1 MVSRDAARIGQ
12 YGWAM
17 VTGGPAHR
25 SEADLDRL
33 RRRVINVVGH
43 ELRTPVTTIRG
54 LAELLGGGDSDPE
67 VAAALVREA
76 RRLESLL
83 DQLLVAAGVS
93 AALPVDQP
101 APVRLVPAITGIWA
115 GLGARADLIVDS
127 GPADEG
133 VAALAGPSALDQM
146 LRALLDNAAAHGDP
160 PVQVKV
166 TGAAGR
172 VQVTVESGGPVV
184 PPEDVAM
191 ALEPFWRGERAVT
204 ARPGLGLGLPVAKA
218 MAEHAGG
225 SLMVSSRPGG
235 GLIATLELPAG

>member
-1 MVSRDAARIGQ
+1 MVSRDAPRTGQ

-17 VTGGPAHR
+17 VIGGSTPR

-54 LAELLGGGDSDPE
+54 LAELLGGGGDDPE
-67 VAAALVREA
+67 LAAALVREA
-76 RRLESLL
+76 RRLEALL

-93 AALPVDQP
+93 TALPVDQP
-101 APVRLVPAITGIWA
+101 APIPVVPAITGIWA
-115 GLGARADLIVDS
+115 GLGDRADLVVES
-127 GPADEG
+127 GPSGEG
-133 VAALAGPSALDQM
+133 PAALAGPTALDQM

-160 PVQVKV
+160 PVRVGV
-166 TGAAGR
+166 TTAAGR
-172 VQVTVESGGPVV
+172 VRVTVESGGPVL
-184 PPEDVAM
+184 PDEDVAM

-225 SLMVSSRPGG
+225 SLTLASRSGG
-235 GLIATLELPAG
+235 GLIATLELPAA